1 MSMSD
6 HAIVSSLA
14 RMASERWWF
23 GAVSRNA
30 CRVVRNG
37 GGVMQSGMKR
47 SAISPLVWVLLQL
60 DVQSLIHIYR
70 IDGAKASVPFR
81 ALGFVGM
88 Y

>member
-1 MSMSD
+1 
-6 HAIVSSLA
+6 
-14 RMASERWWF
+14 
-23 GAVSRNA
+23 
-30 CRVVRNG
+30 
-37 GGVMQSGMKR
+37 MQSGMKR